1 VGFHS
6 ISEETTIMTIYA
18 RWSVLGLVGFVL
30 CGLTACTRWI
40 DVKPPSSGPHETIS
54 HALSS
59 DERVPLV
66 MDTFRLSQNGTPQN
80 PSPEAERRVLNA
92 VQETR
97 LFSTLVPLGGASVL
111 PDGKAV
117 TARVT
122 FDETIDTHSG
132 HTALKGI
139 VIGASMFLLSP
150 IIELDYDYTAQAH
163 LELER
168 WDGHV
173 THYEARSSGTAHYN
187 LFGASPVVINE
198 LKGQVIETCLNSLMN
213 QLVQDTPLYMASK
226 TPLPASM
233 IHTVTVKARRP
244 ATLQGALPAIPVS
257 EHSAP

>member
-1 VGFHS
+1 
-6 ISEETTIMTIYA
+6 MTMYA
-18 RWSVLGLVGFVL
+18 VRWSIFGLVGFVM
-30 CGLTACTRWI
+30 CGMTACTRWI
-40 DVKPPSSGPHETIS
+40 DVKAPSSSPQTTVS

-59 DERVPLV
+59 DERVPLMV
-66 MDTFRLSQNGTPQN
+66 DTFRLSQNGTPQH
-80 PSPEAERRVLNA
+80 PSSEAERRILNA
-92 VQETR
+92 VRETR
-97 LFSTLVPLGGASVL
+97 LFSTLIPLGGAS
-111 PDGKAV
+111 PSANGKTV

-122 FDETIDTHSG
+122 FDETIDSHSG
-132 HTALKGI
+132 PTALKGI

-226 TPLPASM
+226 TPLPAST

-244 ATLQGALPAIPVS
+244 ATLQGALPAIQVS
-257 EHSAP
+257 EHPAP

>member
-1 VGFHS
+1 
-6 ISEETTIMTIYA
+6 M
-18 RWSVLGLVGFVL
+18 
-30 CGLTACTRWI
+30 
-40 DVKPPSSGPHETIS
+40 
-54 HALSS
+54 
-59 DERVPLV
+59 
-66 MDTFRLSQNGTPQN
+66 
-80 PSPEAERRVLNA
+80 NA

-97 LFSTLVPLGGASVL
+97 LFSTLVPLGGASASA
-111 PDGKAV
+111 DGKTV

-122 FDETIDTHSG
+122 FDETIDSHSG
-132 HTALKGI
+132 DAALKGI

-150 IIELDYDYTAQAH
+150 FIELDYDYTAQAH

-187 LFGASPVVINE
+187 LFGASPTVINE

-226 TPLPASM
+226 TPLPAST
-233 IHTVTVKARRP
+233 IRTVTVKARRP

-257 EHSAP
+257 ENPAP